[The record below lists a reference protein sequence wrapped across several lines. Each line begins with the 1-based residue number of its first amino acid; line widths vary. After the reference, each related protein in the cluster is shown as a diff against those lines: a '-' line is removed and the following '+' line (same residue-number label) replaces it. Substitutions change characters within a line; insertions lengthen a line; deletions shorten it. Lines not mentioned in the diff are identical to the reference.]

1 MTAVQTQCCLAAL
14 GFYPYR
20 EIDGIWGPKSEA
32 AAARFRQENPGK
44 TLLEA
49 ISGLDTPEDFWD
61 HIRHFTREE
70 FRCHCTGRY
79 CDGFP
84 AQPDE
89 NLVALLEDTREAL
102 GKPAIL
108 SSGVRCEKHNADPK
122 VGGSP
127 SSHHV
132 KGMAADIRVEGI
144 TPEEVARYAE
154 SIGIQRIG
162 LYDTFVHIGSDSK
175 KRFWL
180 GHRGEAVGTFEKTVT
195 LKLPVLKKG
204 SRGDSVMALQTL
216 LEGYGYT
223 DRGGWGTFDNATE
236 MALKEYQRDCEIA
249 VDGSC
254 GKVTWSSLLGAL

>member
-1 MTAVQTQCCLAAL
+1 MVQKYKRKEKLQLSENFRLDEFKCKCGKCDPILVDDQL
-14 GFYPYR
+14 IIYLQKIRDHFGKRVNVNSGYR
-20 EIDGIWGPKSEA
+20 CA
-32 AAARFRQENPGK
+32 
-44 TLLEA
+44 
-49 ISGLDTPEDFWD
+49 
-61 HIRHFTREE
+61 
-70 FRCHCTGRY
+70 
-79 CDGFP
+79 
-84 AQPDE
+84 
-89 NLVALLEDTREAL
+89 
-102 GKPAIL
+102 
-108 SSGVRCEKHNADPK
+108 KHNADPK

-132 KGMAADIRVEGI
+132 KGMAADIRVEGV

-162 LYDTFVHIGSDSK
+162 LYDNFVHIGSDSK